1 MLERQKTDYPQGDDE
16 PSWQVKKSKES
27 LSLDI
32 CRANYEYMLAC
43 RSGKLKNGLNQI
55 QAKEKSAANKLK
67 RQEEE
72 AKKIQAEIHLSMEG
86 LLSFF

>member
-1 MLERQKTDYPQGDDE
+1 
-16 PSWQVKKSKES
+16 
-27 LSLDI
+27 
-32 CRANYEYMLAC
+32 MLAC